1 MSVRVGLIGH
11 PVMHSISP
19 RFQQAAFDALGIA
32 ARYEA
37 WDVLPQDLPATI
49 NGLRADAILGA
60 NVTIPHKG
68 NAARFVDRLHQTAR
82 FVGAINT
89 IVSVNGV
96 LEGYNSDV
104 GGFQA
109 ALEGAGIDPQ
119 GAHVC
124 IWGAGGAARAVAWA
138 LVWRNVGA
146 LTIINRSLARAG
158 RLRHDLAAHPGDL
171 RLRAYERDD
180 GRTSEALRACD
191 IVVHCTPVGL
201 KGSDT
206 TSEFPFDTGTLR
218 PEAIVVDLVANPMET
233 PLVRRARATG
243 HKALGGLPMLVH
255 QGAASFELWTR
266 RAAPLA
272 VMFTAAEAAMRDP
285 ASAGQPEQPEQTP

>member
-1 MSVRVGLIGH
+1 
-11 PVMHSISP
+11 MHSISP
-19 RFQQAAFDALGIA
+19 CFQQAAFDALGIN

-37 WDVLPQDLPATI
+37 WDVLPQDLPAAI
-49 NGLRADAILGA
+49 NGLRADAVLGA

-68 NAARFVDRLHQTAR
+68 SAARFVDRLHQTAR

-89 IVSVNGV
+89 VVNVNGE

-119 GAHVC
+119 GAHIC

-138 LVWRNVGA
+138 LVWRGAGA
-146 LTIINRSLARAG
+146 LTIINRSPARAG
-158 RLRHDLAAHPGDL
+158 RLRHDLAAHPGAV
-171 RLRAYERDD
+171 RLRAYGCDEERTVEEL
-180 GRTSEALRACD
+180 RTCD

-206 TSEFPFDTGTLR
+206 ASEIPFDTGALR
-218 PEAIVVDLVANPMET
+218 SEAVVVDLVANPMET

-243 HKALGGLPMLVH
+243 HKSLGGLPMLVH

-272 VMFTAAEAAMRDP
+272 AMFAAAEAAMRDP
-285 ASAGQPEQPEQTP
+285 LSPEQTEQTP

>member
-1 MSVRVGLIGH
+1 
-11 PVMHSISP
+11 MHSISP
-19 RFQQAAFDALGIA
+19 CFQQAAFDALGIN

-37 WDVLPQDLPATI
+37 WDVLPQDLPAAI
-49 NGLRADAILGA
+49 NGLRADAVLGA

-68 NAARFVDRLHQTAR
+68 SAARFVDRLHQTAR

-89 IVSVNGV
+89 IVNVNGE

-119 GAHVC
+119 GAHIC

-138 LVWRNVGA
+138 LVWRGAGA
-146 LTIINRSLARAG
+146 LTIINRSPARAG
-158 RLRHDLAAHPGDL
+158 RLRHDLAAHPGAV
-171 RLRAYERDD
+171 RLRAYGCDEERTVEEL
-180 GRTSEALRACD
+180 RTCD

-206 TSEFPFDTGTLR
+206 ASEIPFDTGALR
-218 PEAIVVDLVANPMET
+218 SEAVVVDLVANPMET

-243 HKALGGLPMLVH
+243 HKSLGGLPMLVH

-272 VMFTAAEAAMRDP
+272 AMFAAAEAAMRDP
-285 ASAGQPEQPEQTP
+285 LSPEQTEQTP

>member
-1 MSVRVGLIGH
+1 
-11 PVMHSISP
+11 MHSISP
-19 RFQQAAFDALGIA
+19 CFQQAAFDALGID

-37 WDVLPQDLPATI
+37 WDVLPQDLPAAI
-49 NGLRADAILGA
+49 NGLRADAVLGA

-68 NAARFVDRLHQTAR
+68 SAARFVDRLHQTAR

-89 IVSVNGV
+89 IVNVNGE

-119 GAHVC
+119 GAHIC

-138 LVWRNVGA
+138 LVWRGAGA
-146 LTIINRSLARAG
+146 LTIINRSPARAG
-158 RLRHDLAAHPGDL
+158 RLRHDLAAHPGAV
-171 RLRAYERDD
+171 RLRAHGCDEERTVEEL
-180 GRTSEALRACD
+180 RTCD

-201 KGSDT
+201 QGSDT
-206 TSEFPFDTGTLR
+206 ASEIPFDTGALC
-218 PEAIVVDLVANPMET
+218 PEAVVVDLVANPMET

-272 VMFTAAEAAMRDP
+272 AMFAAAEAAMRDP
-285 ASAGQPEQPEQTP
+285 LSPEQTEQTP

>member
-1 MSVRVGLIGH
+1 
-11 PVMHSISP
+11 MHSISP
-19 RFQQAAFDALGIA
+19 CFQQAAFDALGIN

-37 WDVLPQDLPATI
+37 WDVLPQDLPAAI
-49 NGLRADAILGA
+49 NGLRADAVLGA

-68 NAARFVDRLHQTAR
+68 SAARFVDRLHQTAR

-89 IVSVNGV
+89 VVNVNGE

-109 ALEGAGIDPQ
+109 ALEGAGYRSPGCAYLYLGRGWGRARPSHGLSF
-119 GAHVC
+119 GAV
-124 IWGAGGAARAVAWA
+124 RAHS
-138 LVWRNVGA
+138 
-146 LTIINRSLARAG
+146 RSLIALPPVPAACDTISLPTPAPSAFAPMGATRSE
-158 RLRHDLAAHPGDL
+158 RVEELR
-171 RLRAYERDD
+171 
-180 GRTSEALRACD
+180 TCD

-206 TSEFPFDTGTLR
+206 ASEIPFDTGALR
-218 PEAIVVDLVANPMET
+218 SEAVVVDLVANPMET

-243 HKALGGLPMLVH
+243 HKSLGGLPMLVH

-272 VMFTAAEAAMRDP
+272 AMFAAAEAAMRDP
-285 ASAGQPEQPEQTP
+285 LSPEQTEQTP

>member
-19 RFQQAAFDALGIA
+19 RFQQAAFDALDID

-37 WDVLPQDLPATI
+37 WDVLPQDLPATV
-49 NGLRADAILGA
+49 NALRADDVLGA

-89 IVSVNGV
+89 IVNANGE

-109 ALEGAGIDPQ
+109 ALDGAGIDPQ

-138 LVWRNVGA
+138 LVWRNADA
-146 LTIINRSLARAG
+146 LTIVNRSPARAG
-158 RLRHDLAAHPGDL
+158 RLRHDLATHPGDV
-171 RLRAYERDD
+171 RLRAYGCDDERTI
-180 GRTSEALRACD
+180 GALRACD

-206 TSEFPFDTGTLR
+206 ANEIPFDTGTLR

-233 PLVRRARATG
+233 PLVQRARAAR

-266 RAAPLA
+266 RSAPLSA
-272 VMFTAAEAAMRDP
+272 MFAAAEAAMRDP
-285 ASAGQPEQPEQTP
+285 LSSE

>member
-1 MSVRVGLIGH
+1 
-11 PVMHSISP
+11 MHSISP
-19 RFQQAAFDALGIA
+19 CFQQAAFDALGIN

-37 WDVLPQDLPATI
+37 WDVLPQDLPAAI
-49 NGLRADAILGA
+49 NGLRADAVLGA

-68 NAARFVDRLHQTAR
+68 SAARFVDRLHQTAR

-89 IVSVNGV
+89 VVNVNGE

-119 GAHVC
+119 GAHIC

-138 LVWRNVGA
+138 LVWRGAGA
-146 LTIINRSLARAG
+146 LTIINRSPARAG
-158 RLRHDLAAHPGDL
+158 RLRHDLAAHPGAV
-171 RLRAYERDD
+171 RLRAYGCDEERTVEEL
-180 GRTSEALRACD
+180 RTCD

-206 TSEFPFDTGTLR
+206 ASEIPFDTGALR
-218 PEAIVVDLVANPMET
+218 SEAVVVDLVANPMET

-243 HKALGGLPMLVH
+243 HKSLGGLPMLVH

-272 VMFTAAEAAMRDP
+272 AMFAAAEAAMRDP
-285 ASAGQPEQPEQTP
+285 LSPEQTEQTEQTP

>member
-1 MSVRVGLIGH
+1 MSARVGLIGH

-19 RFQQAAFDALGIA
+19 CFQQAAFDALGIN

-37 WDVLPQDLPATI
+37 WDVLPQDLPAAI
-49 NGLRADAILGA
+49 NGLRADAVLGA

-68 NAARFVDRLHQTAR
+68 SAARFVDRLHQTAR

-89 IVSVNGV
+89 IVNVNGE

-119 GAHVC
+119 GAHIC

-138 LVWRNVGA
+138 LVWRGAGA
-146 LTIINRSLARAG
+146 LTIINRSPARAG
-158 RLRHDLAAHPGDL
+158 RLRHDLAAHPGAV
-171 RLRAYERDD
+171 RLRAYGCDEERTVEEL
-180 GRTSEALRACD
+180 RTCD

-206 TSEFPFDTGTLR
+206 ASEIPFDTGALR
-218 PEAIVVDLVANPMET
+218 SEAVVVDLVANPMET

-243 HKALGGLPMLVH
+243 HQSLGGLPMLVH

-272 VMFTAAEAAMRDP
+272 AMFAAAEAAMRDP
-285 ASAGQPEQPEQTP
+285 LSPEQTEQTP